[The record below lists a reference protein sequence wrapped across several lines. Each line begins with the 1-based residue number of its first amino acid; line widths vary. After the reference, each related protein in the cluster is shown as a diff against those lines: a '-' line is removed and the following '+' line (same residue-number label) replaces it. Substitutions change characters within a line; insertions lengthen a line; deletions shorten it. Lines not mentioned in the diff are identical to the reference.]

1 MTGSANDPGSKRRKV
16 LQGRHTVPGF
26 VTICFFQSIVAPTFA
41 ASNPSAEAPVE
52 TDTRSPTATFPDVSA
67 APKPSAPKTAEPA
80 SENQEPTS
88 PALPEGLDPLP
99 AQKPFPSESTRD
111 DPKRPVYR
119 LSVRTGVG
127 FGRGNLGFGARGGV
141 SAEYWLTRSLGVGV
155 VGALLV
161 QSDAPED
168 SASTQDSARILA
180 PLLAVRSAPRD
191 EYFLATLGAGYASVS
206 RTDWSGPCFGT
217 CPPNPTARYDEV
229 ALDAAAGWLTH
240 PAPAL
245 ELGLIGRVDVT
256 GGFRDATPVD
266 YLFTLNLEFGFA
278 WLAR

>member
-1 MTGSANDPGSKRRKV
+1 V
-16 LQGRHTVPGF
+16 LHRRHTVPGF
-26 VTICFFQSIVAPTFA
+26 VTICFFQSVVAPTFA
-41 ASNPSAEAPVE
+41 ASNPSAEVPVE

-80 SENQEPTS
+80 SENQEPSS
-88 PALPEGLDPLP
+88 PSLPEGLDPLP
-99 AQKPFPSESTRD
+99 EQKPFPSESPGD
-111 DPKRPVYR
+111 DPKLPVYR

-141 SAEYWLTRSLGVGV
+141 SAEYWLTRSIGVGV
-155 VGALLV
+155 VGALLAESNAGFLGSGT
-161 QSDAPED
+161 QDFE
-168 SASTQDSARILA
+168 STQDSARILA

-206 RTDWSGPCFGT
+206 RTEWSGSCFGI
-217 CPPNPTARYDEV
+217 CPPNPTTRYDEV

-240 PAPAL
+240 PAPAF
-245 ELGLIGRVDVT
+245 ELGLIGRVDVM

-278 WLAR
+278 WLAH